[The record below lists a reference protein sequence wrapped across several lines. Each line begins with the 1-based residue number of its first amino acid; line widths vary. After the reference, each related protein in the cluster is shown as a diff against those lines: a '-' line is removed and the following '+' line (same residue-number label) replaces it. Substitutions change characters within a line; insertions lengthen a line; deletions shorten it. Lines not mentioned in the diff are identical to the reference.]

1 MRCALVTGVQTCALP
16 IYDDGG
22 EDMKPATG
30 CIIAATLALA
40 FAVPSAAVEVDN
52 LDAFKQHF
60 GRYAPGGDCGKQ
72 PQIVVSHSG
81 FAFEGGPALPAATR
95 PDYMAKSEEHT
106 SELQSLMRIS
116 YAVFC

>member
-1 MRCALVTGVQTCALP
+1 MTPCPGRWASATGAN
-16 IYDDGG
+16 DDGG

-52 LDAFKQHF
+52 LDAFQQHF

-72 PQIVVSHSG
+72 PQLVVSPSG
-81 FAFEGGPALPAATR
+81 FAFEGGTALPAATR
-95 PDYMAKSEEHT
+95 PHYIASFMCH
-106 SELQSLMRIS
+106 L
-116 YAVFC
+116 YAAITEFFLPYPPQPR

>member
-1 MRCALVTGVQTCALP
+1 MRISDWSSDVCSPDLQPWCSCGSTRTPCPGRWASATGAN
-16 IYDDGG
+16 DDGG

-60 GRYAPGGDCGKQ
+60 GRYAPGRSEARRGGK
-72 PQIVVSHSG
+72 
-81 FAFEGGPALPAATR
+81 EGVGT
-95 PDYMAKSEEHT
+95 
-106 SELQSLMRIS
+106 
-116 YAVFC
+116 C

>member
-1 MRCALVTGVQTCALP
+1 
-16 IYDDGG
+16 
-22 EDMKPATG
+22 MKPATG

-95 PDYMAKSEEHT
+95 PDYLA
-106 SELQSLMRIS
+106 SLMGQFHDGSRDFFLPS
-116 YAVFC
+116 PAKPRPFLLTPNAG

>member
-1 MRCALVTGVQTCALP
+1 MTPCPGRWASATGAN
-16 IYDDGG
+16 DDGG

-60 GRYAPGGDCGKQ
+60 CRYAPGGDCGKQ
-72 PQIVVSHSG
+72 PQIVVRHSG
-81 FAFEGGPALPAATR
+81 LAFEGGQALLAG
-95 PDYMAKSEEHT
+95 SEGRRVGKECVRQCRSRGVT
-106 SELQSLMRIS
+106 SHSKKTEQ
-116 YAVFC
+116 